1 MCTAMTGGALGYG
14 YSQVKKTKEEEELVA
29 KKEAPQT
36 EQKKTLRAPTA

>member
-14 YSQVKKTKEEEELVA
+14 YNQVKKTKDEELIA

-36 EQKKTLRAPTA
+36 EQKKTSTAPTA